1 MNRYSSILKIASL
14 LIPALVFNSC
24 YEDKGNYDYVDLPQ
38 AEVKGIAE
46 TYVSNLLD
54 ILDIDPQITAL
65 ADGQEYECVWM
76 CYDKHDFKKK
86 IDTLSTDRHL
96 SYKMNLPLSTYQLIF
111 AYKNKKTNVT
121 KYVNTTLT
129 VQSAYSSGWY
139 VLKEKGGNTDLD
151 LFVDNMKKEDILFQ
165 SLGAAVPGAPRYLGY
180 TLYAYLDKE
189 TDSFV
194 KENQGFVVM
203 SDQDMRI
210 IRVADMKEMARF
222 GDLFFEDSPSCK
234 PQFWYVGSEENG
246 FVSDGKLYAYTERN
260 GQLGISKFSYPKEG
274 DYQLSSVFT
283 KNATMSPLLFDLKH
297 GKFCSSDKSIGK
309 VVVLEDDAAST
320 INNEFYG
327 YEPLYFGFLFD
338 DMWTG
343 GKMYAVMEK
352 KSDKSRYIV
361 YIDSENLVYFGEYY
375 LKNRITKIK
384 ALDASSKF
392 SKATCFA
399 QNRKFE
405 MMYFSIGDKLY
416 SYDLQNQ
423 VEREAFREDGQS
435 AIPSGEKIVMMQHI
449 VFDWYDYMEP
459 TIKEQ
464 VEKLVVATKV
474 GDGYK
479 LYLFEP
485 EANNLKSSPI
495 IYEGK
500 GKPAQVFYM
509 SPHMNNTSI
518 CY

>member
-1 MNRYSSILKIASL
+1 MIVSL
-14 LIPALVFNSC
+14 LVPSLVLVSC

-54 ILDIDPQITAL
+54 VLDIDPQITAL
-65 ADGQEYECVWM
+65 ANGQEYEYMWM
-76 CYDKHDFKKK
+76 CYDKHDFKKE

-111 AYKNKKTNVT
+111 AYKDKKTNVT
-121 KYVNTTLT
+121 KYVNSTLT

-151 LFVDNMKKEDILFQ
+151 LFANNTKKEDILFQ
-165 SLGAAVPGAPRYLGY
+165 SLGASVPGLPRYLGY

-189 TDSFV
+189 KDSFV
-194 KENQGFVVM
+194 KENQSFVIM
-203 SDQDMRI
+203 SDGDMRI
-210 IRVADMKEMARF
+210 VRIADMKEMAGF
-222 GDLFFEDSPSCK
+222 EELFFEDAPVCK

-246 FVSDGKLYAYTERN
+246 FVSEGKLYAYTERN
-260 GQLGISKFSYPKEG
+260 GQLGISKFSFPKGG
-274 DYQLSSVFT
+274 DCQLSSVFT

-297 GKFCSSDKSIGK
+297 GKFCSSDKSIGDIA
-309 VVVLEDDAAST
+309 VLEDDDAST
-320 INNEFYG
+320 IKNNFSD
-327 YEPLYFGFLFD
+327 YEPLYFGFLSD
-338 DMWTG
+338 GMWTG
-343 GKMYAVMEK
+343 GKMYAVMQRK
-352 KSDKSRYIV
+352 LDHSRHIV
-361 YIDSENLVYFGEYY
+361 YIDSENLVYFGRYY
-375 LKNRITKIK
+375 LKNRITKVK
-384 ALDASSKF
+384 DMEASSNF

-405 MMYFSIGDKLY
+405 MMYFSVGDKLY
-416 SYDLQNQ
+416 VYDLQNQ
-423 VEREAFREDGQS
+423 VEHEVICDDGQR
-435 AIPSGEKIVMMQHI
+435 AVPSGEEIIMMQHI
-449 VFDWYDYMEP
+449 VFDWYDYTAP
-459 TIKEQ
+459 NIKEQ
-464 VEKLVVATKV
+464 VEKLAVATSV
-474 GDGYK
+474 EGGYK

-485 EANNLKSSPI
+485 EANNLKGSPI

-500 GKPAQVFYM
+500 GRPVQVFYM